1 MRFRELSGKEL
12 IDADNGTRLGVLGQ
26 TDLNIN
32 PVDGMVE
39 EIVIQDYNM
48 LGLRKGETGTT
59 IRWTDLEVIGDD
71 LIVIKRKTK
80 YREK

>member
-12 IDADNGTRLGVLGQ
+12 IDADHGTRLGVLGQ

-39 EIVIQDYNM
+39 EIIIQDYNL
-48 LGLRKGETGTT
+48 LGLRKGETGTK
-59 IRWTDLEVIGDD
+59 IKWTDLEVIGED
-71 LIVIKRKTK
+71 LIVVKRKT
-80 YREK
+80 E